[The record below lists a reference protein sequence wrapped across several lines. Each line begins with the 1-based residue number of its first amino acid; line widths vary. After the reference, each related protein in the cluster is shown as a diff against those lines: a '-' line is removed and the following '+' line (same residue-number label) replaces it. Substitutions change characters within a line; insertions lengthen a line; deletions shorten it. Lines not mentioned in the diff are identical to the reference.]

1 MHHSLEFTAKNCNFC
16 AYSNIIQ
23 NGMPLNF
30 WRDLRVFF
38 NIYQVTP
45 KGIPQKAWED
55 QEIIRGGIYF
65 DWGLIP
71 SVNVR
76 ELDYGI

>member
-1 MHHSLEFTAKNCNFC
+1 
-16 AYSNIIQ
+16 
-23 NGMPLNF
+23 MPLNF
-30 WRDLRVFF
+30 WKDLRVFF